1 MDEWATRFSLG
12 GSYASEDAQRILAT
26 REWRAS
32 LKKAIE
38 VTDAFTRPACRVYAD
53 TANYGLPPRT
63 AVAAME
69 RELRSWSDG
78 SASWMADWDP
88 AGDECRKLIAPFLG
102 ASEREIALL
111 PAVSVGAGLVAAN
124 LHQGDEVL
132 VPEDE
137 FRSILFPM
145 LAAGIRFGLVVRR
158 APFAGLADA
167 VRETTS
173 LVVTS
178 HVRSNGGGVQDLAA
192 VAEAAKRHGAR
203 VLVDATHSAGVLPV
217 DAAALGLDYV
227 LAAAYK
233 HLLCPRGVAFMRMDP
248 SHWKELAPVFSG
260 WRSAREPYVGFYGGT
275 LEDLHDDAARFDV
288 SLAWHPWIGAQASL
302 EFLASVEPEQIRRH
316 TIALACQ
323 LAEELGL
330 EPTGS
335 SILGIPTNG
344 QLERAKRALAEA
356 GVAVSFPAGQIRAS
370 FHLYNDASDVQ
381 TIAAV
386 LGPILDLGRR
396 TARSAL

>member
-1 MDEWATRFSLG
+1 MKTPS
-12 GSYASEDAQRILAT
+12 GSWVPVEGF
-26 REWRAS
+26 REEGDR
-32 LKKAIE
+32 

-53 TANYGLPPRT
+53 TANYGLPPKT

-88 AGDECRKLIAPFLG
+88 AGDECRKLIAPFFG

-111 PAVSVGAGLVAAN
+111 PAVSVGAGLVKPICTKATRCSCPRTTPLDPFSDARRRHP
-124 LHQGDEVL
+124 LRAGRPPSAVCRTRGCRARIQPASWLRATSGRMAGACDL
-132 VPEDE
+132 RCSC
-137 FRSILFPM
+137 RSGETSRG
-145 LAAGIRFGLVVRR
+145 AGPGRCDAFGRRSSGGCRR
-158 APFAGLADA
+158 ARPRLRSGSCVQAP
-167 VRETTS
+167 S
-173 LVVTS
+173 LSAWGRV
-178 HVRSNGGGVQDLAA
+178 HANG
-192 VAEAAKRHGAR
+192 
-203 VLVDATHSAGVLPV
+203 S
-217 DAAALGLDYV
+217 
-227 LAAAYK
+227 
-233 HLLCPRGVAFMRMDP
+233 

-260 WRSAREPYVGFYGGT
+260 WRSASEPYVGFYGGT

-302 EFLASVEPEQIRRH
+302 ELLASVEPEQIRRH
-316 TIALACQ
+316 TVDLACQ

-344 QLERAKRALAEA
+344 QLDGSQA
-356 GVAVSFPAGQIRAS
+356 GSCGGRCGRLLPGRPDPRIVPSLQRCE
-370 FHLYNDASDVQ
+370 HVQ
-381 TIAAV
+381 TIASV